1 MSYFYENMQKE
12 FEERGESEL
21 FDDLQHTYRDLTE
34 RKLLRIDYPIESRTN
49 PPMRLKVNCY
59 VTRQVLLHRAT
70 YLFDATFAA
79 LRNKNA
85 YALALCIQGHYEST
99 ATIGYLYK
107 RITSYQHK
115 DISLDDFEDDV
126 FKQIAAS
133 KYKSK
138 TDIPDT
144 KNIMT
149 QLDFADK
156 VVDRKLFKL
165 KTGRKAIL
173 RDNYEFLSEFAHPN
187 FHSNSIALDVKKGS
201 DSVVFRYDFPLRDI
215 EFSMI
220 GYLSISNEIFVWL
233 FDKFGECVEKIC

>member
-1 MSYFYENMQKE
+1 M
-12 FEERGESEL
+12 G
-21 FDDLQHTYRDLTE
+21 
-34 RKLLRIDYPIESRTN
+34 
-49 PPMRLKVNCY
+49 
-59 VTRQVLLHRAT
+59 QVP
-70 YLFDATFAA
+70 
-79 LRNKNA
+79 
-85 YALALCIQGHYEST
+85 
-99 ATIGYLYK
+99 
-107 RITSYQHK
+107 SYQQK

-138 TDIPDT
+138 PDIQDP

-220 GYLSISNEIFVWL
+220 GYLSISNDIFVWL